1 MNTKNF
7 FTLEA
12 INCEVFGIILF
23 FFPDFIGKEYLTNPD
38 LINEASK
45 IVAKGYGSLL
55 LAMAIAFWLSR
66 KSGASI
72 ARHALVVL
80 ATFSNIFLII
90 IHSMAIL
97 GGVETPIAWGT
108 VVMSLILAIWGL
120 TLIPKEKD
128 ITV

>member
-1 MNTKNF
+1 M
-7 FTLEA
+7 
-12 INCEVFGIILF
+12 
-23 FFPDFIGKEYLTNPD
+23 
-38 LINEASK
+38 
-45 IVAKGYGSLL
+45 
-55 LAMAIAFWLSR
+55 
-66 KSGASI
+66 
-72 ARHALVVL
+72 VVL

-97 GGVETPIAWGT
+97 GGVETAIAWGT

>member
-12 INCEVFGIILF
+12 INCVVFGIVLF
-23 FFPDFIGKEYLTNPD
+23 FFPDFIGQEYLTNPD

-66 KSGASI
+66 NRG
-72 ARHALVVL
+72 HLL
-80 ATFSNIFLII
+80 
-90 IHSMAIL
+90 L
-97 GGVETPIAWGT
+97 GMRW
-108 VVMSLILAIWGL
+108 
-120 TLIPKEKD
+120 
-128 ITV
+128 

>member
-7 FTLEA
+7 FTLEV
-12 INCEVFGIILF
+12 INCLVFGIALF
-23 FFPDFIGKEYLTNPD
+23 FFPDFLGKEYLTNPEW
-38 LINEASK
+38 INEGTK

-55 LAMAIAFWLSR
+55 LALGIAFWLAR
-66 KSGASI
+66 NSGPSI

-80 ATFSNIFLII
+80 GTFSNIFLII

-97 GGVETPIAWGT
+97 GGVETAIAWGT
-108 VVMSLILAIWGL
+108 VVMALILAIWGL
-120 TLIPKEKD
+120 MLIPKERD

>member
-12 INCEVFGIILF
+12 INCVVFGIILF

>member
-7 FTLEA
+7 FTVESIICLL
-12 INCEVFGIILF
+12 FGIALF
-23 FFPDFIGKEYLTNPD
+23 FFPDYLGKEYLTNPD
-38 LINEASK
+38 WTNEGSK

-55 LAMAIAFWLSR
+55 LAVAISNWLAR
-66 KSGASI
+66 KSGPSI

-80 ATFSNIFLII
+80 STFANIFLII

-97 GGVETPIAWGT
+97 GGIETAFAWGT
-108 VVMSLILAIWGL
+108 VVMALILAIWGL

>member
-12 INCEVFGIILF
+12 INCVVFGIILF
-23 FFPDFIGKEYLTNPD
+23 FFPDFIGKEYLTSPD

-45 IVAKGYGSLL
+45 LVAKGYGSLL

>member
-7 FTLEA
+7 FSLEA
-12 INCEVFGIILF
+12 INCVVFGIVLF
-23 FFPDFIGKEYLTNPD
+23 FFPDFIGQEYLTNPD

-45 IVAKGYGSLL
+45 IVAKSYGSLL

-66 KSGASI
+66 KSGPSI

-97 GGVETPIAWGT
+97 GGVETAIAWGT

>member
-7 FTLEA
+7 FLLEV
-12 INCEVFGIILF
+12 INCLVFGIALF
-23 FFPDFIGKEYLTNPD
+23 FFSDFLGQEYLTNPGWT
-38 LINEASK
+38 NEASK

-55 LAMAIAFWLSR
+55 LALGIAFWLAR
-66 KSGASI
+66 KSGPSI

-80 ATFSNIFLII
+80 GTFANIFLVI

-97 GGVETPIAWGT
+97 GGVETAFAWGT
-108 VVMSLILAIWGL
+108 VIMSLFLAVWGL